1 MPYTYTCILY
11 GLQIYSYTFYTT
23 YIIST
28 STYVLIPCT
37 AGSCAP
43 INVFL
48 EAGLTGME
56 PAQTGFFQALGI
68 ATKITKGNIE
78 VIKRFPLAT
87 AGQVHTSCSL
97 ARLPGRNIY

>member
-1 MPYTYTCILY
+1 MLY
-11 GLQIYSYTFYTT
+11 RLQIYLYTFYTTFILVTT

-28 STYVLIPCT
+28 SIYVLIPGT

>member
-1 MPYTYTCILY
+1 M
-11 GLQIYSYTFYTT
+11 
-23 YIIST
+23 
-28 STYVLIPCT
+28 
-37 AGSCAP
+37 
-43 INVFL
+43 FL

-87 AGQVHTSCSL
+87 AGQVLTSGSL
-97 ARLPGRNIY
+97 ARLLDRNISETCGAACQPIGPSVYLLYS